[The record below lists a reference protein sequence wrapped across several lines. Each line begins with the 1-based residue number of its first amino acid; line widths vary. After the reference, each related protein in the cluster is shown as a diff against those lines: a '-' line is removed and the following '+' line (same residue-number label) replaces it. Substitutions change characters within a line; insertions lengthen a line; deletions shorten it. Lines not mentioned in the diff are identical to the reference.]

1 MGVFLL
7 STVPGLQA
15 YVWCVKDG
23 GSSALELDT
32 HGACAPS
39 TSGQRAL
46 HSRSGHAQD
55 CCTSSFAHNHED
67 TCELCIDVPLDADFS
82 KAPMPQRK
90 KISATLHVPA
100 WREMQYLRDLTFLIN
115 CTRLPHPPS
124 YICTALLEQRTT
136 VLII

>member
-46 HSRSGHAQD
+46 HPHSEHAQD
-55 CCTSSFAHNHED
+55 CCTTSSAHSHED
-67 TCELCIDVPLDADFS
+67 TCEPCIDVPLDAEFS
-82 KAPMPQRK
+82 KAPIPQLK
-90 KISATLHVPA
+90 KISAAPHVPA
-100 WREMQYLRDLTFLIN
+100 WREMQYLRDLTPLIN
-115 CTRLPHPPS
+115 CTQLPHPPP
-124 YICTALLEQRTT
+124 YICTALLVQRTT